1 MKIFIF
7 FLNHRKEYLQTLLIP
22 NHLQML
28 KKITGIT
35 FLLLIISFLVY
46 RSGAETITF
55 EDQNVITVQNLN
67 EIPPVPATD
76 TYGMEEYRYEIIES
90 RIERNE
96 SLYIILNR
104 HGVSPEKI
112 HQIQLESRGV
122 LNLNRMIPGQRYRIY
137 KEENIAS
144 SFVWRRSSTEYSVIS
159 WDDDVE
165 IQNGTIP
172 VEVKISTVSGT
183 IRSSLANAISNEG
196 VSQRLV
202 VELANIYA
210 WTVDFYGLRAGD
222 QFRAVYEDRFVEGEY
237 IGIGRIMAA
246 EFEHRG
252 NIRKAYHFNNDI
264 QEGYF
269 DEEGNSMRRQM
280 MRVPFE
286 YNPRISSNFSHNRL
300 HPILNQRRP
309 HYGTDYA
316 APTGTPILAAGDG
329 IVTEAQRRG
338 GNGNIVQIKHNSV
351 YKTAYLHLSRFASGV
366 RAGVEVKQGQVIGYV
381 GQTGLA
387 TGPHL
392 CYRLYKNNS
401 PVNSVTYDFPPS
413 EGLNTDFMDQYLQEV
428 ERLNEMLLDSDR
440 GAELAMF

>member
-1 MKIFIF
+1 MLRKIS
-7 FLNHRKEYLQTLLIP
+7 
-22 NHLQML
+22 
-28 KKITGIT
+28 GIT
-35 FLLLIISFLVY
+35 FLLLIIGFLVY
-46 RSGAETITF
+46 KSGAESNSF
-55 EDQNVITVQNLN
+55 NDQNVVTVQDLD
-67 EIPPVPATD
+67 EIPPTPPID
-76 TYGMEEYRYEIIES
+76 TYGFEEYRFDIIES

-104 HGVSPEKI
+104 HGVSPETI
-112 HQIQLESRGV
+112 HQIQLEARGV
-122 LNLNRMIPGQRYRIY
+122 LNLNRMIPGQRYRVY
-137 KEENIAS
+137 KEDNTATA
-144 SFVWRRSSTEYSVIS
+144 FVWRRTSTEYSIIR
-159 WDDDVE
+159 WENGVE
-165 IQNGTIP
+165 IQHGTIP
-172 VEVKISTVSGT
+172 VEVRISTVSGT

-210 WTVDFYGLRAGD
+210 WTVDFYGLRVGD
-222 QFRAVYEDRFVEGEY
+222 QFSAVYEDRFVEGEY
-237 IGIGRIMAA
+237 IGIGRIKAA

-252 NIRKAYHFNNDI
+252 NLRKAYYFDNGI

-269 DEEGNSMRRQM
+269 DEEGNSMRRAM

-329 IVTEAQRRG
+329 VITEAQRRG
-338 GNGNIVQIKHNSV
+338 GNGNIVQIRHNSV
-351 YKTAYLHLSRFASGV
+351 YKTAYLHLSRFASGI

-401 PVNSVTYDFPPS
+401 PINSVTYDFPPS
-413 EGLNTDFMDQYLQEV
+413 EGLNQDFMGQYLQEIKKLD
-428 ERLNEMLLDSDR
+428 ELLLSSKR
-440 GAELAMF
+440 GVDLAMY

>member
-1 MKIFIF
+1 MLRKIA
-7 FLNHRKEYLQTLLIP
+7 
-22 NHLQML
+22 
-28 KKITGIT
+28 GIT
-35 FLLLIISFLVY
+35 FLLLIIGFFVFK
-46 RSGAETITF
+46 SGAKTISF
-55 EDQNVITVQNLN
+55 NEKNVVTVQNLE
-67 EIPPVPATD
+67 EIPPTPAID
-76 TYGMEEYRYEIIES
+76 TYGIEENRFDIVES

-96 SLYIILNR
+96 SLYIILSR
-104 HGVSPEKI
+104 HGVSPETI
-112 HQIQLESRGV
+112 HQIQVEARGLV
-122 LNLNRMIPGQRYRIY
+122 NLNRMIPGQKYRVY
-137 KEENIAS
+137 KEDDIAS
-144 SFVWRRSSTEYSVIS
+144 AFVWRRSSTEYSVIK
-159 WDDDVE
+159 WGNGID

-172 VEVKISTVSGT
+172 VEVRISTVSGT

-210 WTVDFYGLRAGD
+210 WTVDFYGLRVGD
-222 QFRAVYEDRFVEGEY
+222 QFSAVYEDRFVEGEY

-252 NIRKAYHFNNDI
+252 NLRKAYYFDNGI

-269 DEEGNSMRRQM
+269 DEEGSSMRRTM

-286 YNPRISSNFSHNRL
+286 YNPRISSSFSHNRL

-329 IVTEAQRRG
+329 VITESQRRG
-338 GNGNIVQIKHNSV
+338 GNGNIVQIRHNSV
-351 YKTAYLHLSRFASGV
+351 YKTAYLHLSRFASGI

-401 PVNSVTYDFPPS
+401 PINSVTYDFPPS
-413 EGLNTDFMDQYLQEV
+413 EGLNPDYMDQYLQEV
-428 ERLNEMLLDSDR
+428 DRLDEMLINSNR
-440 GAELAMF
+440 GVDLAMY

>member
-1 MKIFIF
+1 
-7 FLNHRKEYLQTLLIP
+7 
-22 NHLQML
+22 ML
-28 KKITGIT
+28 RITSGIT
-35 FLLLIISFLVY
+35 FLLLIIGFFVY
-46 RSGAETITF
+46 KTGAETISF
-55 EDQNVITVQNLN
+55 DEENVVTVQNLA
-67 EIPPVPATD
+67 EIPPTPPVD
-76 TYGMEEYRYEIIES
+76 SYGFEEYRYDVEES

-96 SLYIILNR
+96 SLYIILSR
-104 HGVSPEKI
+104 HGVSPETI
-112 HQIQLESRGV
+112 HQIQVEARGV
-122 LNLNRMIPGQRYRIY
+122 LNLSRMIPGQRYSVY
-137 KEENIAS
+137 KENNIATA
-144 SFVWRRSSTEYSVIS
+144 FAWRRSSTEYSVIR
-159 WDDDVE
+159 WEDGILIE
-165 IQNGTIP
+165 NGTIP
-172 VEVKISTVSGT
+172 VEVRISTVSGT

-210 WTVDFYGLRAGD
+210 WTVDFYGLREGD
-222 QFRAVYEDRFVEGEY
+222 RFNAVYEDRFVEGEY
-237 IGIGRIMAA
+237 VGIGRIKAA

-252 NIRKAYHFNNDI
+252 NLRKAYFFDNGI

-269 DEEGNSMRRQM
+269 DEEGNSMRRTM

-286 YNPRISSNFSHNRL
+286 YNPRISSSFSRNRL

-329 IVTEAQRRG
+329 VITEAQRRG
-338 GNGNIVQIKHNSV
+338 GNGNIVQVRHNSV
-351 YKTAYLHLSRFASGV
+351 YRTAYLHLSRFASGI

-401 PVNSVTYDFPPS
+401 PINSVTYDFPPS
-413 EGLNTDFMDQYLQEV
+413 EGLNPDFMEQYLKEIV
-428 ERLNEMLLDSDR
+428 RLDEMLMASDR
-440 GAELAMF
+440 VVELAMY

>member
-1 MKIFIF
+1 MLRKIS
-7 FLNHRKEYLQTLLIP
+7 
-22 NHLQML
+22 
-28 KKITGIT
+28 GIT
-35 FLLLIISFLVY
+35 FLLLIIGFFVY
-46 RSGAETITF
+46 KSGAETNSF
-55 EDQNVITVQNLN
+55 NDQNIVTVQDLE
-67 EIPPVPATD
+67 EIPPTPAID
-76 TYGMEEYRYEIIES
+76 TYGLEEYRFDIDES

-96 SLYIILNR
+96 SLYIILSR
-104 HGVSPEKI
+104 HGVSPETI
-112 HQIQLESRGV
+112 HQIQLEARGV
-122 LNLNRMIPGQRYRIY
+122 VNLNRMIPGQRYRIY
-137 KEENIAS
+137 KEGDVATA
-144 SFVWRRSSTEYSVIS
+144 FVWRRSSTEYSVIR
-159 WDDDVE
+159 WENGIE

-172 VEVKISTVSGT
+172 VDVKISTVSGT

-222 QFRAVYEDRFVEGEY
+222 QFNAVYEDRFVEGEY
-237 IGIGRIMAA
+237 VGIGRIMAA

-252 NIRKAYHFNNDI
+252 NLRKAYYFDNGI
-264 QEGYF
+264 QKGYF
-269 DEEGNSMRRQM
+269 DEEGNSMRRTM

-329 IVTEAQRRG
+329 VITEAQRRG
-338 GNGNIVQIKHNSV
+338 GNGNIVQIRHNSV
-351 YKTAYLHLSRFASGV
+351 YKTAYLHLSRFGSGI

-392 CYRLYKNNS
+392 CYRLYKNNA
-401 PVNSVTYDFPPS
+401 PINSVTYDFPPS
-413 EGLNTDFMDQYLQEV
+413 EGLNPDFMEQYLQEIKK
-428 ERLNEMLLDSDR
+428 LDEILMTSNR
-440 GAELAMF
+440 GVELAMY